1 MNVNQG
7 QLSEIVGVSA
17 VTLTEWQKES
27 PPLPMRARKTN
38 GLANEY
44 DTVEVI
50 RWMVQREMNRA
61 KIETPQDR
69 LARVKADREELG
81 LKRDQGILID
91 AAELAP
97 LMDRYVSDV
106 SNTLAGLPESYSP
119 LLEQVGTPEGRFQLL
134 RQMVIDVQKVIGDYE
149 FCKPAAG
156 AHLQEIAAA
165 A

>member
-7 QLSEIVGVSA
+7 QLSEIVGVST
-17 VTLTEWQKES
+17 VTLTEWQKET
-27 PPLPMRARKTN
+27 PPLPMKARDKN
-38 GLANEY
+38 GLANDY
-44 DTVEVI
+44 DTVDVI
-50 RWMVQREMNRA
+50 RWMVLREMKRA
-61 KIETPQDR
+61 DIESPQDR
-69 LARVKADREELG
+69 LARIKADREELG

-134 RQMVIDVQKVIGDYE
+134 RQMVTDVQKVIGDYE
-149 FCKPAAG
+149 FCESPTG
-156 AHLQEIAAA
+156 AHV
-165 A
+165 